1 MIFVS
6 YFELNPDFDISELAE
21 IGQKMISKKLY
32 PASGVKQL
40 AWYLTPG
47 VRGITVTEAETAED
61 ISNKINLWSTRTIN

>member
-1 MIFVS
+1 
-6 YFELNPDFDISELAE
+6 LAE

-32 PASGVKQL
+32 PAPGVKQL

-47 VRGITVTEAETAED
+47 VRGITVTKAETVED